1 MSKKNDL
8 EIILSNQ
15 EIEPNNPYDISMRK
29 TPNSVVP
36 RFRGLAGQITVN
48 PDDMYRPYVWLN
60 KDLGEHYELVL
71 SEDFKTPKY
80 NYKAINV
87 SRQVHEATIDQNITV
102 DSSVAGVWKIKY
114 TSNVALTLKLD
125 TLPSEVTVILE
136 SANPFARVTFVGERL
151 SWIGT
156 APNIKGDSGTLFAF
170 HFYKTTL
177 GIVGEESRDTPQA
190 PTTTITPVLQ
200 AYTSLGYGVPAGT
213 SAVGA
218 TGQKYELLS
227 GIAEYSADDLYNIG
241 KVASSINHV
250 EKVAGLESYLPIIVA
265 NVTSIT
271 TLAAVAKLL
280 ADNLGIY
287 KTISNNVAG
296 ILNVNTNLPTIT
308 SVKNK
313 LTDISAVSEK
323 LVEISAVNNKLS
335 DISAVNNKLSDI
347 SLVKNKLADI
357 SSVNNKLLDISTV
370 KGKLADISAVKEKLT
385 EITAVNGKLTEIET
399 VKNSL
404 SNINTL
410 ASLTATLQAIVDN
423 MEKIQKVYDDIIAKE
438 NKENTENSKV
448 EGA

>member
-1 MSKKNDL
+1 MSKKEDL
-8 EIILSNQ
+8 EIILNNQ
-15 EIEPNNPYDISMRK
+15 EVEPNNPYDFSMRK
-29 TPNSVVP
+29 TPNSVIP

-60 KDLGEHYELVL
+60 KDLGEHYKLVL

-80 NYKAINV
+80 EYKAINV
-87 SRQVHEATIDQNITV
+87 SRQVHEITIDQNITV

-114 TSNVALTLKLD
+114 TSNVSLTLKLD
-125 TLPSEVTVILE
+125 TAPSEVTVILE

-151 SWIGT
+151 NWIGS

-265 NVTSIT
+265 NATSIT

-287 KTISNNVAG
+287 KTVSNNVAG

-313 LTDISAVSEK
+313 LADVSAVSEK
-323 LVEISAVNNKLS
+323 LS
-335 DISAVNNKLSDI
+335 DISSI
-347 SLVKNKLADI
+347 
-357 SSVNNKLLDISTV
+357 NNKLL
-370 KGKLADISAVKEKLT
+370 DISAVKEKLT
-385 EITAVNGKLTEIET
+385 EVSAVNGKLAEITAVNDKLTEIET

-404 SNINTL
+404 DNINTL
-410 ASLTATLQAIVDN
+410 APLAVTLQAIVDN

-438 NKENTENSKV
+438 NTENTENSKI

>member
-1 MSKKNDL
+1 MSKKDDL

-48 PDDMYRPYVWLN
+48 PDDMYRPYIWLN

-125 TLPSEVTVILE
+125 TAPSEVTVILE

-151 SWIGT
+151 SWIGS

-200 AYTSLGYGVPAGT
+200 AYTSLGYGIPAGT

-218 TGQKYELLS
+218 TRQKYELLS

-280 ADNLGIY
+280 ADNLGVY
-287 KTISNNVAG
+287 KTVSNNVAG

-313 LTDISAVSEK
+313 LADISAVSKK
-323 LVEISAVNNKLS
+323 LVEISAVNN
-335 DISAVNNKLSDI
+335 
-347 SLVKNKLADI
+347 
-357 SSVNNKLLDISTV
+357 
-370 KGKLADISAVKEKLT
+370 KLT

-399 VKNSL
+399 VKNNLES
-404 SNINTL
+404 INTL
-410 ASLTATLQAIVDN
+410 VPLVTTLQTLADN
-423 MEKIQKVYDDIIAKE
+423 IEKITKVYDEIIAKE
-438 NKENTENSKV
+438 AENTKPTKPT

>member
-1 MSKKNDL
+1 MSKKDDL
-8 EIILSNQ
+8 EIILNNQ

-29 TPNSVVP
+29 TPDSVVP

-87 SRQVHEATIDQNITV
+87 SRQVHEATIDQDITV

-125 TLPSEVTVILE
+125 TIPSEVTVILE

-151 SWIGT
+151 SWIGS

-177 GIVGEESRDTPQA
+177 GVVGEESRDTPQA

-200 AYTSLGYGVPAGT
+200 AYTSLGYGIPAGT

-218 TGQKYELLS
+218 TRQKYELLS

-250 EKVAGLESYLPIIVA
+250 EKVAGLENYLPIIVA

-287 KTISNNVAG
+287 KTISNNVAE

-308 SVKNK
+308 SVENK
-313 LTDISAVSEK
+313 LADISAVSEK
-323 LVEISAVNNKLS
+323 LVEVSAVNNKLAE
-335 DISAVNNKLSDI
+335 ISAVNKKLS
-347 SLVKNKLADI
+347 DI
-357 SSVNNKLLDISTV
+357 SSVNNKLLDISAVNNKLTDISTV
-370 KGKLADISAVKEKLT
+370 KGKLA
-385 EITAVNGKLTEIET
+385 EITAVNDKLTEIET

-404 SNINTL
+404 DNINTL
-410 ASLTATLQAIVDN
+410 APLTATLQAIADN

-438 NKENTENSKV
+438 NTENPKNSKI

>member
-1 MSKKNDL
+1 MSKKDDL

-71 SEDFKTPKY
+71 TEDFKTPKY

-87 SRQVHEATIDQNITV
+87 SRQVHEATIDQDITV

-114 TSNVALTLKLD
+114 TSNVTLTLKLD
-125 TLPSEVTVILE
+125 TVPSEVTVILE

-287 KTISNNVAG
+287 KTVSNNVAG

-313 LTDISAVSEK
+313 LA
-323 LVEISAVNNKLS
+323 
-335 DISAVNNKLSDI
+335 DISAVN
-347 SLVKNKLADI
+347 NKLADI
-357 SSVNNKLLDISTV
+357 SSVNNKLLDIS
-370 KGKLADISAVKEKLT
+370 AVKEKLA

-410 ASLTATLQAIVDN
+410 APLTATLQAIVDN

>member
-87 SRQVHEATIDQNITV
+87 SRQVHEATIDQDITV

-125 TLPSEVTVILE
+125 TAPSEVTIILE

-151 SWIGT
+151 SWIGS

-218 TGQKYELLS
+218 TGRKYELLS

-250 EKVAGLESYLPIIVA
+250 EKVAGLESYLPTIVA

-280 ADNLGIY
+280 ADNLGVY
-287 KTISNNVAG
+287 KTVSNNVAG

-313 LTDISAVSEK
+313 L
-323 LVEISAVNNKLS
+323 
-335 DISAVNNKLSDI
+335 
-347 SLVKNKLADI
+347 
-357 SSVNNKLLDISTV
+357 
-370 KGKLADISAVKEKLT
+370 ADISAVKGKLA
-385 EITAVNGKLTEIET
+385 EITAVNSKLTEIET

-410 ASLTATLQAIVDN
+410 APLTATLQAIVDN
-423 MEKIQKVYDDIIAKE
+423 IEKIQKVYDDIIAKE
-438 NKENTENSKV
+438 NTKNSKTG
-448 EGA
+448 GA

>member
-1 MSKKNDL
+1 MSKKDDL

-60 KDLGEHYELVL
+60 KNLGEHYELVL
-71 SEDFKTPKY
+71 TEDFKTPKY

-87 SRQVHEATIDQNITV
+87 SRQVHEATIDQDITV

-125 TLPSEVTVILE
+125 TVPSEVTVILE

-250 EKVAGLESYLPIIVA
+250 EKVAGLESYLPTIVA

-287 KTISNNVAG
+287 KTVSNNVAG

-313 LTDISAVSEK
+313 LA
-323 LVEISAVNNKLS
+323 
-335 DISAVNNKLSDI
+335 DISAVNNKLAEI
-347 SLVKNKLADI
+347 SAVNKKLSDI
-357 SSVNNKLLDISTV
+357 SSVNNKLLDISAV
-370 KGKLADISAVKEKLT
+370 KGKLAEV
-385 EITAVNGKLTEIET
+385 TAVNGKLTEIET

-404 SNINTL
+404 SNINSL
-410 ASLTATLQAIVDN
+410 APLTATLQAIVDN

-438 NKENTENSKV
+438 NTEDTGNSKV
-448 EGA
+448 EGAK

>member
-1 MSKKNDL
+1 MSKKDDL

-87 SRQVHEATIDQNITV
+87 SRQVHEATIDQDITV

-114 TSNVALTLKLD
+114 TSNVVLTLKLD
-125 TLPSEVTVILE
+125 TVPSEVTVILE

-280 ADNLGIY
+280 ADNLGVY
-287 KTISNNVAG
+287 KTVSNNVAG
-296 ILNVNTNLPTIT
+296 ILSVNTNLPTIT

-313 LTDISAVSEK
+313 LADISAVNNK
-323 LVEISAVNNKLS
+323 LLEISAVNNKL
-335 DISAVNNKLSDI
+335 L
-347 SLVKNKLADI
+347 
-357 SSVNNKLLDISTV
+357 
-370 KGKLADISAVKEKLT
+370 DISAVKEKLA
-385 EITAVNGKLTEIET
+385 EITAVNSKLADISAVNSKLTEIET

-410 ASLTATLQAIVDN
+410 ASLTTTLQAIVDN

-438 NKENTENSKV
+438 NTENSKI

>member
-1 MSKKNDL
+1 MSKKDDL

-125 TLPSEVTVILE
+125 TVPSEVTVILE

-151 SWIGT
+151 SWIGS

-250 EKVAGLESYLPIIVA
+250 ERVAGLESYLPIIVA

-287 KTISNNVAG
+287 KTVSNNVAG

-313 LTDISAVSEK
+313 LADISSVNSK
-323 LVEISAVNNKLS
+323 LA
-335 DISAVNNKLSDI
+335 DISAVNNKLTDI
-347 SLVKNKLADI
+347 SA
-357 SSVNNKLLDISTV
+357 V
-370 KGKLADISAVKEKLT
+370 KGKLAEV
-385 EITAVNGKLTEIET
+385 TAVNDKLTEIET

-404 SNINTL
+404 GNINTL
-410 ASLTATLQAIVDN
+410 APLTATLQAIVDN

-438 NKENTENSKV
+438 NAENTKTG
-448 EGA
+448 GA

>member
-1 MSKKNDL
+1 MSKKDDL

-48 PDDMYRPYVWLN
+48 PDDMYRPYIWLN

-71 SEDFKTPKY
+71 SEDFKTTKY

-87 SRQVHEATIDQNITV
+87 SRQVHEATIDQDITV

-125 TLPSEVTVILE
+125 TVPSEVTVILE

-151 SWIGT
+151 SWIGS

-287 KTISNNVAG
+287 KTVSNNVAG

-308 SVKNK
+308 SVKNN
-313 LTDISAVSEK
+313 LTDISAVNSK
-323 LVEISAVNNKLS
+323 LADISSVNNKLS

-347 SLVKNKLADI
+347 S
-357 SSVNNKLLDISTV
+357 TV
-370 KGKLADISAVKEKLT
+370 KGKLP

-399 VKNSL
+399 IKNSL

-410 ASLTATLQAIVDN
+410 ASLTVTLQAIVNN

-438 NKENTENSKV
+438 NTDKI

>member
-1 MSKKNDL
+1 MSKKDDL

-60 KDLGEHYELVL
+60 KNLGEHYELVL

-87 SRQVHEATIDQNITV
+87 SRQVHEATIDQDITV

-114 TSNVALTLKLD
+114 TSNVVLTLKLD
-125 TLPSEVTVILE
+125 TVPSEVTVILE
-136 SANPFARVTFVGERL
+136 SANPFARVTFIGERL

-250 EKVAGLESYLPIIVA
+250 EKVAGLESYLPTIVA

-313 LTDISAVSEK
+313 LA
-323 LVEISAVNNKLS
+323 
-335 DISAVNNKLSDI
+335 DISAVNNKLAEI
-347 SLVKNKLADI
+347 SAVNKKLSDI
-357 SSVNNKLLDISTV
+357 SSVNNKLLDISAV
-370 KGKLADISAVKEKLT
+370 KGKLAEV
-385 EITAVNGKLTEIET
+385 TAVNGKLTEIEI

-404 SNINTL
+404 GNINTL
-410 ASLTATLQAIVDN
+410 APLTATLQAIVDN

-438 NKENTENSKV
+438 NTET

>member
-1 MSKKNDL
+1 MSKKDDL

-60 KDLGEHYELVL
+60 KNLGEHYELVL

-87 SRQVHEATIDQNITV
+87 SRQVHEATIDQDITV

-151 SWIGT
+151 SWIGS

-287 KTISNNVAG
+287 KTVSNNVAG

-313 LTDISAVSEK
+313 LADISAVNNK
-323 LVEISAVNNKLS
+323 LAEISAVNNKL
-335 DISAVNNKLSDI
+335 L
-347 SLVKNKLADI
+347 
-357 SSVNNKLLDISTV
+357 
-370 KGKLADISAVKEKLT
+370 DISAVKGKLT

-438 NKENTENSKV
+438 NTENTEHPKI

>member
-1 MSKKNDL
+1 MSKKDDL

-71 SEDFKTPKY
+71 SEDFKTPKH

-87 SRQVHEATIDQNITV
+87 SRQVHEATIDQDITV

-125 TLPSEVTVILE
+125 TAPSEVTVILE

-218 TGQKYELLS
+218 PGQKYELLS

-241 KVASSINHV
+241 KVASSINHI

-287 KTISNNVAG
+287 KTISNNVTG

-308 SVKNK
+308 SVKN
-313 LTDISAVSEK
+313 
-323 LVEISAVNNKLS
+323 
-335 DISAVNNKLSDI
+335 
-347 SLVKNKLADI
+347 
-357 SSVNNKLLDISTV
+357 
-370 KGKLADISAVKEKLT
+370 KLADISAVKEKLT

-404 SNINTL
+404 NNINTL
-410 ASLTATLQAIVDN
+410 APLTATLQAIVDN

-438 NKENTENSKV
+438 NTENSKI
-448 EGA
+448 EGANK

>member
-1 MSKKNDL
+1 MSKKDDL

-29 TPNSVVP
+29 TPNSAVP

-87 SRQVHEATIDQNITV
+87 SRQVHEATIDQDITV

-125 TLPSEVTVILE
+125 TAPSEVTVILE

-151 SWIGT
+151 SWIGS

-200 AYTSLGYGVPAGT
+200 AYTSLGYGIPAGT

-280 ADNLGIY
+280 ADNLGVY
-287 KTISNNVAG
+287 KTVSNNVAG

-308 SVKNK
+308 LVKDK
-313 LTDISAVSEK
+313 LA
-323 LVEISAVNNKLS
+323 
-335 DISAVNNKLSDI
+335 DISAVNNKLAEI
-347 SLVKNKLADI
+347 LA
-357 SSVNNKLLDISTV
+357 VNNKLLDISAV
-370 KGKLADISAVKEKLT
+370 KGKLA

-404 SNINTL
+404 DNINTL
-410 ASLTATLQAIVDN
+410 APLTVTLQAIVDN

-438 NKENTENSKV
+438 NKENTENTKT

>member
-1 MSKKNDL
+1 MSKKDDL

-87 SRQVHEATIDQNITV
+87 SRQVHEAIIDQDITV

-125 TLPSEVTVILE
+125 TTPSEVTVILE
-136 SANPFARVTFVGERL
+136 SANPFARVTFVGEKL

-190 PTTTITPVLQ
+190 LTTTITPVLQ

-241 KVASSINHV
+241 KVASSINHI

-280 ADNLGIY
+280 ADNLGVY
-287 KTISNNVAG
+287 KTISNNIAG
-296 ILNVNTNLPTIT
+296 ILNVNTNLPIIT

-313 LTDISAVSEK
+313 LA
-323 LVEISAVNNKLS
+323 EISAVNNKLAE
-335 DISAVNNKLSDI
+335 ISAVNKKLS
-347 SLVKNKLADI
+347 DI
-357 SSVNNKLLDISTV
+357 SSVNNKLLDIS
-370 KGKLADISAVKEKLT
+370 AVKEKLA
-385 EITAVNGKLTEIET
+385 EITAVSGKLTEIET
-399 VKNSL
+399 IKNSL
-404 SNINTL
+404 TNINTL
-410 ASLTATLQAIVDN
+410 APLTVTLQAIVDN

-438 NKENTENSKV
+438 NTENTEHSKI

>member
-1 MSKKNDL
+1 MSKKDDL

-71 SEDFKTPKY
+71 TEDFKTPKY

-87 SRQVHEATIDQNITV
+87 SRQVHEATIDQDITV

-114 TSNVALTLKLD
+114 TSNVTLTLKLD
-125 TLPSEVTVILE
+125 TVPSEVTVILE

-287 KTISNNVAG
+287 KTVSNNVAG

-313 LTDISAVSEK
+313 LA
-323 LVEISAVNNKLS
+323 
-335 DISAVNNKLSDI
+335 DISAVN
-347 SLVKNKLADI
+347 NKLADI
-357 SSVNNKLLDISTV
+357 SSVNNKLLDIS
-370 KGKLADISAVKEKLT
+370 AVKEKLA

-410 ASLTATLQAIVDN
+410 APLTATLQAIVNN

-438 NKENTENSKV
+438 NTENSKV

>member
-1 MSKKNDL
+1 MSKKDDL

-60 KDLGEHYELVL
+60 KNLGEHYELVL

-80 NYKAINV
+80 NYKTINV
-87 SRQVHEATIDQNITV
+87 SRQVHEATIDQDITV

-125 TLPSEVTVILE
+125 TAPSEVTVILE

-151 SWIGT
+151 SWIGS

-218 TGQKYELLS
+218 TRQKYELLS

-280 ADNLGIY
+280 ADNLGVY
-287 KTISNNVAG
+287 KTVSNNVAE
-296 ILNVNTNLPTIT
+296 ILNVNTNLPIIT

-313 LTDISAVSEK
+313 LADISAVNNK
-323 LVEISAVNNKLS
+323 LAEISAVNNKL
-335 DISAVNNKLSDI
+335 L
-347 SLVKNKLADI
+347 
-357 SSVNNKLLDISTV
+357 
-370 KGKLADISAVKEKLT
+370 DISAVKEKLA

-438 NKENTENSKV
+438 NTENTENSNI

>member
-1 MSKKNDL
+1 MSKKDDL

-87 SRQVHEATIDQNITV
+87 SRQVHEATIDQDITV

-125 TLPSEVTVILE
+125 TAPSEVTVILE

-151 SWIGT
+151 SWIGS

-308 SVKNK
+308 SVKDK
-313 LTDISAVSEK
+313 LADISAVNNK
-323 LVEISAVNNKLS
+323 LADISAVNNKLAEISAVNNKLS
-335 DISAVNNKLSDI
+335 
-347 SLVKNKLADI
+347 DI

-370 KGKLADISAVKEKLT
+370 KEKLP

-410 ASLTATLQAIVDN
+410 APLTATLQAIVDN

-438 NKENTENSKV
+438 NTENTENSRI

>member
-1 MSKKNDL
+1 MSKKDDL

-87 SRQVHEATIDQNITV
+87 SRQVHEATIDQDITV

-114 TSNVALTLKLD
+114 TSNVTLTLKLD
-125 TLPSEVTVILE
+125 TVPSEVTVILE

-287 KTISNNVAG
+287 KTVSNNVAG

-308 SVKNK
+308 SVKDK
-313 LTDISAVSEK
+313 LA
-323 LVEISAVNNKLS
+323 
-335 DISAVNNKLSDI
+335 DISAVNNKLAEI
-347 SLVKNKLADI
+347 LA
-357 SSVNNKLLDISTV
+357 VNDKLLDISTV
-370 KGKLADISAVKEKLT
+370 KGKLA
-385 EITAVNGKLTEIET
+385 EITAVNDKLLDISTVKGKLAEITAVNDKLTEIET

-410 ASLTATLQAIVDN
+410 APLTATLQAIVDN

>member
-1 MSKKNDL
+1 MSKKDDL

-87 SRQVHEATIDQNITV
+87 SRQVHEATIDQDITV

-125 TLPSEVTVILE
+125 TAPSEVTVILE

-151 SWIGT
+151 SWIGS

-218 TGQKYELLS
+218 TRQKYELLS

-287 KTISNNVAG
+287 KTVSNNVAG

-313 LTDISAVSEK
+313 LTDISAVNNK
-323 LVEISAVNNKLS
+323 LAEISAVNNKL
-335 DISAVNNKLSDI
+335 L
-347 SLVKNKLADI
+347 
-357 SSVNNKLLDISTV
+357 
-370 KGKLADISAVKEKLT
+370 DISAVKGKLP

-404 SNINTL
+404 GNINTL
-410 ASLTATLQAIVDN
+410 APLTATLQAIVDN

-438 NKENTENSKV
+438 NVKDTETG
-448 EGA
+448 GA

>member
-1 MSKKNDL
+1 MSKKDDL

-48 PDDMYRPYVWLN
+48 PEDMYRPYVWLN

-80 NYKAINV
+80 NYKVINV
-87 SRQVHEATIDQNITV
+87 SRQVHEATIDQDITV

-125 TLPSEVTVILE
+125 TAPSEVTVILE

-151 SWIGT
+151 SWVGS

-200 AYTSLGYGVPAGT
+200 AYTSLGYGLPAGT
-213 SAVGA
+213 STVGA
-218 TGQKYELLS
+218 TRQKYELLS

-265 NVTSIT
+265 NVASIT

-280 ADNLGIY
+280 ADNLGVY
-287 KTISNNVAG
+287 KTVSNNVTG
-296 ILNVNTNLPTIT
+296 ILDVSINLPTIT

-313 LTDISAVSEK
+313 LADISAVNKE
-323 LVEISAVNNKLS
+323 LANISAVNKKLS
-335 DISAVNNKLSDI
+335 DISAVNKKLSDI
-347 SLVKNKLADI
+347 SAVNKKLADI
-357 SSVNNKLLDISTV
+357 SAVNK
-370 KGKLADISAVKEKLT
+370 KLADISAVKE
-385 EITAVNGKLTEIET
+385 KLTEIET

-410 ASLTATLQAIVDN
+410 APLTATLQAIVDN

-438 NKENTENSKV
+438 NTENTENTENSKI

>member
-48 PDDMYRPYVWLN
+48 PDDMYRPYIWLN

-71 SEDFKTPKY
+71 SEDFKTTKY

-87 SRQVHEATIDQNITV
+87 SRQVHEATIDQDITV

-125 TLPSEVTVILE
+125 TVPSEVTVILE

-151 SWIGT
+151 SWIGS

-287 KTISNNVAG
+287 KTVSNNVAG

-308 SVKNK
+308 SVKNN
-313 LTDISAVSEK
+313 LTDISAVNSK
-323 LVEISAVNNKLS
+323 LADISSVNNKLS

-347 SLVKNKLADI
+347 S
-357 SSVNNKLLDISTV
+357 TV
-370 KGKLADISAVKEKLT
+370 KGKLP

-399 VKNSL
+399 IKNSL

-410 ASLTATLQAIVDN
+410 ASLTVTLQAIVNN

-438 NKENTENSKV
+438 NTDKI

>member
-1 MSKKNDL
+1 MSKKDDL
-8 EIILSNQ
+8 EIILNNQ

-29 TPNSVVP
+29 TPDSVVP

-87 SRQVHEATIDQNITV
+87 SRQVHEATIDQDITV

-151 SWIGT
+151 SWIGS

-177 GIVGEESRDTPQA
+177 GVVGEESRDTPQA

-200 AYTSLGYGVPAGT
+200 AYTSLGYGIPAGT

-218 TGQKYELLS
+218 TRQKYELLS

-250 EKVAGLESYLPIIVA
+250 EKVAGLENYLPIIVA

-287 KTISNNVAG
+287 KTISNNVAE

-308 SVKNK
+308 SVENK
-313 LTDISAVSEK
+313 LADISAVSEK
-323 LVEISAVNNKLS
+323 LAEISAVNKKLS
-335 DISAVNNKLSDI
+335 
-347 SLVKNKLADI
+347 DI
-357 SSVNNKLLDISTV
+357 SSVNNKLLDISAVNNKLTDISTV
-370 KGKLADISAVKEKLT
+370 KGKLA
-385 EITAVNGKLTEIET
+385 EITAVNDKLTEIET

-404 SNINTL
+404 DNINTL
-410 ASLTATLQAIVDN
+410 APLTATLQAIADN

-438 NKENTENSKV
+438 NTENPKNSKI

>member
-1 MSKKNDL
+1 MSKKDDL

-60 KDLGEHYELVL
+60 KDLGKHYELVF

-87 SRQVHEATIDQNITV
+87 SRQVHEVTIDQDITV

-125 TLPSEVTVILE
+125 TAPSEVTVILE

-151 SWIGT
+151 SWIGS

-241 KVASSINHV
+241 KVASSINHI

-280 ADNLGIY
+280 ADNLGVY
-287 KTISNNVAG
+287 KTISNNIAG

-313 LTDISAVSEK
+313 LV
-323 LVEISAVNNKLS
+323 
-335 DISAVNNKLSDI
+335 DISAVN
-347 SLVKNKLADI
+347 
-357 SSVNNKLLDISTV
+357 
-370 KGKLADISAVKEKLT
+370 GKLADISAVKEKLA
-385 EITAVNGKLTEIET
+385 EVTAVNNKLTEISSVNNKLTEIET

-404 SNINTL
+404 GNINTL
-410 ASLTATLQAIVDN
+410 APLTATLQAIVDN
-423 MEKIQKVYDDIIAKE
+423 LEKIQKVYDDIIAKE
-438 NKENTENSKV
+438 NTENSNKI

>member
-1 MSKKNDL
+1 MSKKDDL

-87 SRQVHEATIDQNITV
+87 SRQVHEATIDQDITV

-125 TLPSEVTVILE
+125 TAPSEVTVILE

-151 SWIGT
+151 SWIGS

-280 ADNLGIY
+280 ADNLGVY
-287 KTISNNVAG
+287 KTVSNNVAG
-296 ILNVNTNLPTIT
+296 ILNVNTNLLTIT

-313 LTDISAVSEK
+313 LA
-323 LVEISAVNNKLS
+323 
-335 DISAVNNKLSDI
+335 DISAVNNKL
-347 SLVKNKLADI
+347 AEI
-357 SSVNNKLLDISTV
+357 SSVNNKLLDISAV
-370 KGKLADISAVKEKLT
+370 KGKLA

-438 NKENTENSKV
+438 NTGNTENSRI

>member
-1 MSKKNDL
+1 MSKKDDL

-71 SEDFKTPKY
+71 TEDFKTPKY

-87 SRQVHEATIDQNITV
+87 SRQVHEATIDQDITV

-114 TSNVALTLKLD
+114 TSNVTLTLKLD
-125 TLPSEVTVILE
+125 TVPSEVTVILE

-313 LTDISAVSEK
+313 LTDISAV
-323 LVEISAVNNKLS
+323 N
-335 DISAVNNKLSDI
+335 
-347 SLVKNKLADI
+347 NKLADI
-357 SSVNNKLLDISTV
+357 SSVNNKLLDIS
-370 KGKLADISAVKEKLT
+370 AVKEKLA

-410 ASLTATLQAIVDN
+410 APLTATLQAIVNN
-423 MEKIQKVYDDIIAKE
+423 MEKIQKVYDDIIT
-438 NKENTENSKV
+438 KENTDKI

>member
-1 MSKKNDL
+1 MSKKDDL

-15 EIEPNNPYDISMRK
+15 EIEPNNPYDISIRK
-29 TPNSVVP
+29 TPNGVVP

-80 NYKAINV
+80 NYKVINV
-87 SRQVHEATIDQNITV
+87 SRQVHEATIDQDITV

-125 TLPSEVTVILE
+125 TAPSEVTVIIE
-136 SANPFARVTFVGERL
+136 STNPFARVTFVGERL
-151 SWIGT
+151 SWVGS

-200 AYTSLGYGVPAGT
+200 AYTSLGYGLPAGT
-213 SAVGA
+213 STVGA
-218 TGQKYELLS
+218 TRQKYELLS

-265 NVTSIT
+265 NVASII

-280 ADNLGIY
+280 ADNLGVY
-287 KTISNNVAG
+287 KTVSNNVTG

-313 LTDISAVSEK
+313 LA
-323 LVEISAVNNKLS
+323 
-335 DISAVNNKLSDI
+335 DISAVNN
-347 SLVKNKLADI
+347 
-357 SSVNNKLLDISTV
+357 
-370 KGKLADISAVKEKLT
+370 KLADISAVKEKLLD
-385 EITAVNGKLTEIET
+385 ISAVNNKLLDISAVKEKLTEIET

-410 ASLTATLQAIVDN
+410 APLTATLQAIVDN

-438 NKENTENSKV
+438 NTENTENSKI

>member
-1 MSKKNDL
+1 MSKKKDL

-80 NYKAINV
+80 NYKVINV
-87 SRQVHEATIDQNITV
+87 SRQVHEATIDQDITV

-125 TLPSEVTVILE
+125 TAPSEVTVILE

-151 SWIGT
+151 SWVGS

-213 SAVGA
+213 SAVGE

-227 GIAEYSADDLYNIG
+227 GIADYSADDLYNIG

-250 EKVAGLESYLPIIVA
+250 EKVAGLERYLPTIVA
-265 NVTSIT
+265 NATSIT

-280 ADNLGIY
+280 ADNLAIY
-287 KTISNNVAG
+287 KTVANNSTG

-313 LTDISAVSEK
+313 L
-323 LVEISAVNNKLS
+323 
-335 DISAVNNKLSDI
+335 
-347 SLVKNKLADI
+347 ADI
-357 SSVNNKLLDISTV
+357 SSVNS
-370 KGKLADISAVKEKLT
+370 
-385 EITAVNGKLTEIET
+385 KLTEIET
-399 VKNSL
+399 VNNSL
-404 SNINTL
+404 NSINTL
-410 ASLTATLQAIVDN
+410 APLATTLQAIVDN
-423 MEKIQKVYDDIIAKE
+423 MEKIQKVYDEIIAKE
-438 NKENTENSKV
+438 NTET